1 MGFSSKNGRP
11 YEMASKS
18 SHTHIINDAE
28 VKAYL
33 AACNLPKG
41 CGDVVV
47 PKERCVEVKPP
58 KINPVKHVIA
68 VDGGYTEVPVQNRFP
83 SSTVC
88 FFQFGV
94 LQFSMRDLEEVEEK
108 AFIDPDDIAK
118 LKTIER
124 LKLVIPVR
132 NVTAN
137 GDLTLT
143 HSVRRTVYK
152 FYAENPSDDR
162 LIDTLAWLLYRDYGK
177 KMDVWTL
184 ASCPECDERQVP
196 LARAA
201 MAKDRTFK
209 CPHCSKTIYL
219 TDVFRLHERI
229 DDEIGAGGVVAYLM
243 TTTEQLLIA
252 HMIRIVLRTRPDL
265 MKQIMFI
272 KDGPLAFFGLTANL
286 HDPMRDL
293 VTYLLDKHDLYYAGL
308 EKSGPFVEHAAEIT
322 SLLDPSTAL
331 LLDDEHI
338 YKYVMPGKPDKD
350 NPYGRSTYYSHKI
363 VFRTAREQ
371 MHVVSIPT
379 PEANWKLPK
388 GAYPNLDIIL
398 TNVAKLKCDM
408 YDGALLPIAL
418 VNKLVSLADHPSSRI
433 LQQFA
438 VEQMGR

>member
-28 VKAYL
+28 VKVYL
-33 AACNLPKG
+33 AGCNLPKA
-41 CGDVVV
+41 CGDVEV
-47 PKERCVEVKPP
+47 PKDRCAEVKPP
-58 KINPVKHVIA
+58 KANPVKHVIA
-68 VDGGYTEVPVQNRFP
+68 VDAGYTEVPVQKRFP

-94 LQFSMRDLEEVEEK
+94 LQFSVRDLEEIDEK

-132 NVTAN
+132 NVTSN

-143 HSVRRTVYK
+143 HSIRRAVYE
-152 FYAENPSDDR
+152 FYLENASDDR
-162 LIDTLAWLLYRDYGK
+162 LIDTLAWLLYRDYGEK
-177 KMDVWTL
+177 TAAWTL
-184 ASCPECDERQVP
+184 ASCPECDERQVV

-201 MAKDRTFK
+201 MAKNGTFK

-219 TDVFRLHERI
+219 TDVFRLHEAI
-229 DDEIGAGGVVAYLM
+229 DDEIGAGGVLAYLM
-243 TTTEQLLIA
+243 TSTEQLLIA
-252 HMIRIVLRTRPDL
+252 HMIRIVLKTRPDL

-272 KDGPLAFFGLTANL
+272 KDGPLAFFGQTGNL
-286 HDPMRDL
+286 HVPMRDL
-293 VTYLLDKHDLYYAGL
+293 VKFLLDKHDLYYAGL
-308 EKSGPFVEHAAEIT
+308 EKSGAFVEHATEIAT
-322 SLLDPSTAL
+322 LLNPSSAL

-338 YKYVMPGKPDKD
+338 YKYVMPGKADEST
-350 NPYGRSTYYSHKI
+350 PYGRSTYYSHKVI
-363 VFRTAREQ
+363 FKTASGQ
-371 MHVVSIPT
+371 MHVVSVPT
-379 PEANWKLPK
+379 REVNWKLPK
-388 GAYPNLDIIL
+388 VAYPNLDIIL
-398 TNVAKLKCDM
+398 ANVTKLKCDM

-418 VNKLVSLADHPSSRI
+418 VNKLVSLADHPSRHI

-438 VEQMGR
+438 VEQMGV